1 MEKLIKTSESSLL
14 KEEKR
19 VKPIPSTT
27 YITVSVEGTIKWT
40 SFLFRLGTQQP
51 IMGVVQLVVR
61 EENGELLALADY
73 RKGGVA
79 AGYR

>member
-1 MEKLIKTSESSLL
+1 MAQK
-14 KEEKR
+14 
-19 VKPIPSTT
+19 
-27 YITVSVEGTIKWT
+27 
-40 SFLFRLGTQQP
+40 SFVTRYFRIVFHLGTPQQ

-61 EENGELLALADY
+61 EDNGNLLALADY

>member
-1 MEKLIKTSESSLL
+1 MPKGPQLKSSF
-14 KEEKR
+14 
-19 VKPIPSTT
+19 
-27 YITVSVEGTIKWT
+27 YQ
-40 SFLFRLGTQQP
+40 LGTPLQ

-61 EENGELLALADY
+61 EDNGELLALADY